1 MQQFDQNLLRI
12 RLIIMADLD
21 LLDEVQEDLKEERY
35 GRVVSRLTR
44 VFLVIAAVTLVATS
58 VYVWRD
64 NASTKLQNK
73 LSVLFNKALLAVDN
87 NNLDESIVY
96 FDQIIQH
103 PKEQYAA
110 LAYLQKAAVLVKQNK
125 FEEAQKELLE
135 MSNNKNFEDA
145 LRELAQVIFLGNQ
158 LQMND
163 LESPITSEMLDRLVK
178 NNNIWQL
185 SALQMKAL
193 YDLKQNNIED
203 ARIALKEIISSNE
216 ASKYSQDTASSIL
229 SVISRSK

>member
-1 MQQFDQNLLRI
+1 MQQFDQILLRV

-35 GRVVSRLTR
+35 GRIVSRLTR

-163 LESPITSEMLDRLVK
+163 LESPVTSEMLDRLVK

>member
-1 MQQFDQNLLRI
+1 
-12 RLIIMADLD
+12 MADLD

-35 GRVVSRLTR
+35 GRIVSRLTR

-163 LESPITSEMLDRLVK
+163 LESPVTSEMLDRLVK